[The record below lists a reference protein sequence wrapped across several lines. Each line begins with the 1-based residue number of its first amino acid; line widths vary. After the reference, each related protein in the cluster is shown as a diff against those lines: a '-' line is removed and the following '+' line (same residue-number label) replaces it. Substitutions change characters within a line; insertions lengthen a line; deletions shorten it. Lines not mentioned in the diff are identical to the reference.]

1 MRVVSEGRRADLLLD
16 FRKLFGEKE
25 IKMSWD
31 ESKYKATC
39 SDCGH
44 EGVQVWRSDD
54 WGRTEERWEG
64 FNIVPANDYE
74 LYRKRSEATI
84 PMCKCGS
91 RNVVTDRT
99 PLS

>member
-1 MRVVSEGRRADLLLD
+1 MRVVSEGRDVSLLY
-16 FRKLFGEKE
+16 FSESFGEIE
-25 IKMSWD
+25 VKMSWD
-31 ESKYKATC
+31 ERRYKATC

-44 EGVQVWRSDD
+44 EGVQIWRSDE

-64 FNIVPANDYE
+64 FNTVPANDYE
-74 LYRKRSEATI
+74 LYRKRSEAII
-84 PMCKCGS
+84 PVCKCGS